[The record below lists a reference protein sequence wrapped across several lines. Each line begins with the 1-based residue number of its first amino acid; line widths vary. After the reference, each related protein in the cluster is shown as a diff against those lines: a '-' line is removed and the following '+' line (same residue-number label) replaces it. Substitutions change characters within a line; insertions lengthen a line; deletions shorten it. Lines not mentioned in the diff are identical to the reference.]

1 MDADGQRGDV
11 RVRHALAIALRQTSR
26 HLASRLLQA
35 AIATFGVVTLVFF
48 VMHLSGDP
56 TLLLAPEG
64 ATAEQIA
71 QLRHLL
77 GFDQPLYLQY
87 FDYLGTLAHG
97 DLGQSL
103 VQRLP
108 VSLILFSRLPYTL
121 ALAVGSLTVALVI
134 GIPAGI
140 TMAVWRGGIVE
151 RLLSALVLAGQSL
164 PTFWS
169 GVLLILLF
177 GVTLRWLPTSGA
189 EGFASLIMPS
199 VALGAV
205 AMSTFARM
213 TRISVLDELSRD
225 YVNAARARGLSMRGV
240 VIRHVLRNAAIPV
253 ITITA
258 LEIGNLLAGAVIVET
273 VFAWPGI
280 GQLAMQSIQARD
292 FLVVQAI
299 VLFVSL
305 TYIAL
310 NLLADLAYT
319 VVDPRIR
326 GAA

>member
-1 MDADGQRGDV
+1 M
-11 RVRHALAIALRQTSR
+11 RHITSR
-26 HLASRLLQA
+26 LMQA

-56 TLLLAPEG
+56 TLLLVPEG
-64 ATAEQIA
+64 ASAEQIA

-77 GFDQPLYLQY
+77 GFDRPIYVQYLA
-87 FDYLGTLAHG
+87 YLADLAHG
-97 DLGQSL
+97 DLGESF
-103 VQRLP
+103 VQRAP
-108 VSLILFSRLPYTL
+108 VSLIVGSRLPYTL
-121 ALAVGSLTVALVI
+121 ALAGGALAVALVV

-140 TMAVWRGGIVE
+140 AMAVWRGGVVE
-151 RLLSALVLAGQSL
+151 RALAALVLAGQSL

-169 GVLLILLF
+169 GILMILLF
-177 GVTLRWLPTSGA
+177 GVVLRWLPTSGA
-189 EGFASLIMPS
+189 DGPSSLIMPS
-199 VALGAV
+199 VALGAL

-225 YVNAARARGLSMRGV
+225 YVTAARARGLSMAAAV
-240 VIRHVLRNAAIPV
+240 ARHVLRNAAIPV
-253 ITITA
+253 ITIVA
-258 LEIGNLLAGAVIVET
+258 LEVGNLLAGAVIVET

-280 GQLAMQSIQARD
+280 GQLAIQSIQSRD

-310 NLLADLAYT
+310 NLLADLTYT
-319 VVDPRIR
+319 LVDPRIR

>member
-1 MDADGQRGDV
+1 M
-11 RVRHALAIALRQTSR
+11 
-26 HLASRLLQA
+26 QA

-64 ATAEQIA
+64 ASAEQIA

-87 FDYLGTLAHG
+87 LGYLGTLAHG

-121 ALAVGSLTVALVI
+121 ALAAGSLAVALAI

-140 TMAVWRGGIVE
+140 AMAVWRGGMVE
-151 RLLSALVLAGQSL
+151 KLLSAFVLAGQSL

-189 EGFASLIMPS
+189 EGVSSLIMPS
-199 VALGAV
+199 IALGAV

-213 TRISVLDELSRD
+213 TRISVLDELGRD
-225 YVNAARARGLSMRGV
+225 YVNAARARGLSMRGA